1 FISAWWENIKNHV
14 RAKHVQCM
22 KRNMFQGISMDGVI
36 GSHQK
41 GVREAEEN
49 FLQLALEMADRCN
62 IPVPE

>member
-1 FISAWWENIKNHV
+1 
-14 RAKHVQCM
+14 M
-22 KRNMFQGISMDGVI
+22 KRNMFQGISMDSAI

-49 FLQLALEMADRCN
+49 FLQLALEMAGRCN